1 MQEHI
6 HIRQSGESRHLPQAI
21 IASLLALQ
29 HRNLSTCYRAIVT
42 EPPVANTSDTSLR
55 SDDGND
61 ADIDSATADSNHGP
75 SDSESD
81 TRHNTSPY
89 DTSALRTAGSGL
101 VVVGIFGAYH
111 TGVPDAIIDFKALLI
126 HVC

>member
-1 MQEHI
+1 LP
-6 HIRQSGESRHLPQAI
+6 SR
-21 IASLLALQ
+21 
-29 HRNLSTCYRAIVT
+29 NVT
-42 EPPVANTSDTSLR
+42 GPPVANTSDTSLR

-61 ADIDSATADSNHGP
+61 ADIGSATADSNHGP

-81 TRHNTSPY
+81 TIGHDTSPY
-89 DTSALRTAGSGL
+89 DASALRTAGSGL

-111 TGVPDAIIDFKALLI
+111 TGVPDAIIDFKALVI